1 MPSPKPR
8 FPASTSGH
16 ELSWLEA
23 KISGY
28 PINLFT
34 GYGIRRNT
42 LDDMTHWRRGAAA
55 AMPEALCQLGLAYL
69 DGNGIAR
76 DLATAKKW
84 LKAGAGQGHL
94 FCRYKLAE
102 LEFHSLAGTNDRLT
116 QKCLPAVSEI
126 YGCASSG
133 IGEACVALH
142 FILKKHAKSLGD
154 IGWDPKNAMIL
165 SETFM
170 STLRLAY
177 EDRNGSHRDR
187 LIRPLLQLGAL
198 GSGRAYYCLGKMHED
213 SGDKVAALD
222 YFTRGTKECKH
233 ADCLTKALRL
243 ANRPQADALISWAGK
258 QMPVAAYHWALCMKS
273 LEGADPSF
281 MRHGLKAVKLH
292 LREENFTAAL
302 EVANFLI
309 DLNIFN
315 MRVYL
320 DDAVELFGEL
330 RQLAPWLDLPEQSDV
345 LLGKTLSDYQKSV
358 DGYSIGLGQG
368 PLTNSRVPFGLK
380 GGIPF
385 KTFGLSLKNI
395 CDAEFTLIIEHG
407 ILLRGVARGSPESLD
422 YAGRWTWNQ
431 MSSTT
436 RIRSLSNHDLIKV
449 AYDYASGY
457 QTLSHKQSVMMP
469 ALEQCVP
476 PAERNRRDRD
486 NRPEFARIDKSVHRE
501 LFFRR
506 FGRQGLPS
514 HRLMTDIRLGQKDKG
529 AQYQPWHPGLTESP
543 ADKIALLWETKL
555 RSKPPIDPKW
565 SLAGPDAEEDSPDAK
580 PIASLTRSG
589 DYGDARE
596 HFCKKMKVTISN
608 MGQGFK
614 FEVKRMLEMDEHELL
629 SIMARE
635 MIARGD
641 YASAE
646 PIVDYLI
653 YARLWTKPW
662 GRLHHLS
669 AWVKYHQGHLSD
681 AIRMMEDCTQAIA
694 SEELHADDLDLDLRE
709 FKLFYVEL
717 LLRAERLKEAETYL
731 HKLATACRSAKISDP
746 RVEELKRVISSLETV
761 DSDKLFKSMS
771 RVYYDR
777 DVSVEP
783 KLMMSSADDLLPD
796 ELSPTPKYLWLPLSN
811 MDRYRCVLA
820 SPRRT

>member
-1 MPSPKPR
+1 M
-8 FPASTSGH
+8 A
-16 ELSWLEA
+16 A
-23 KISGY
+23 KMSGY

-42 LDDMTHWRRGAAA
+42 LDDMTNWRRGAAE
-55 AMPEALCQLGLAYL
+55 AMPEALCQLCLAYL

-76 DLATAKKW
+76 DLDTAKKW
-84 LKAGAGQGHL
+84 LKAGAGKGHL

-102 LEFHSLAGTNDRLT
+102 LEFHSLAGSNSRLSK
-116 QKCLPAVSEI
+116 KCLPSVIEI
-126 YGCASSG
+126 CDCASSG

-142 FILKKHAKSLGD
+142 FILKTHAKSLEEM
-154 IGWDPKNAMIL
+154 GWDPRNAVIL
-165 SETFM
+165 CETFM
-170 STLRLAY
+170 NALRLAY
-177 EDRNGSHRDR
+177 EDRNGSQRER
-187 LIRPLLQLGAL
+187 LIGLLRQLGAL
-198 GSGRAYYCLGKMHED
+198 GSGHAYFCLGKLHEEG
-213 SGDKVAALD
+213 GDKVAALD

-233 ADCLTKALRL
+233 VECLTKALRL
-243 ANRPQADALISWAGK
+243 ASRTQADTLLSWAEK

-302 EVANFLI
+302 EVAYFLI

-315 MRVYL
+315 VRVYR
-320 DDAVELFGEL
+320 DDAMTLFGEL
-330 RQLAPWLDLPEQSDV
+330 RQLAPWSDLPEQSDV
-345 LLGKTLSDYQKSV
+345 LLGKTLSDYQKSA
-358 DGYSIGLGQG
+358 DSYSIGLGQG
-368 PLTNSRVPFGLK
+368 PLTSSRVPFGLK

-385 KTFGLSLKNI
+385 NTFGLSLKNI

-407 ILLRGVARGSPESLD
+407 TLLRGVARGSPESLD

-436 RIRSLSNHDLIKV
+436 RISGLSNHDLVKV

-457 QTLSHKQSVMMP
+457 QILSRKQSVMMP

-476 PAERNRRDRD
+476 QVERSRRDRD
-486 NRPEFARIDKSVHRE
+486 NRPEFARIDKSGHRE
-501 LFFRR
+501 LFFRT
-506 FGRQGLPS
+506 FGRQCQPS
-514 HRLMTDIRLGQKDKG
+514 HRLMTDIRLGQKDMG
-529 AQYQPWHPGLTESP
+529 GQFQPWHPVLAESP
-543 ADKIALLWETKL
+543 ADKIALLWETRL
-555 RSKPPIDPKW
+555 LSKSPIDPKW
-565 SLAGPDAEEDSPDAK
+565 SLAEPDAEEDSPDAK

-589 DYGDARE
+589 DYAEARKL
-596 HFCKKMKVTISN
+596 FCKKMKMSISN

-635 MIARGD
+635 MLARGD

-681 AIRMMEDCTQAIA
+681 AIRMMEDCTQAISA
-694 SEELHADDLDLDLRE
+694 NELQADDLDLDLRE

-717 LLRAERLKEAETYL
+717 LLRAERLQEAETYL

-746 RVEELKRVISSLETV
+746 RVEELKRVISSLAAV
-761 DSDKLFKSMS
+761 DPDKLFKSIS
-771 RVYYDR
+771 RVYYDK
-777 DVSVEP
+777 DVSIEP
-783 KLMMSSADDLLPD
+783 RPVVGSADDLLPY